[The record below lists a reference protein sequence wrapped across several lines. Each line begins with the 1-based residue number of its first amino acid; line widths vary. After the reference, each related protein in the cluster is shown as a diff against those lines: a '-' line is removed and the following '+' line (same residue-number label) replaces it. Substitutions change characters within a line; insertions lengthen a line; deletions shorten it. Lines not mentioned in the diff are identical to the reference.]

1 MKHSSYNKFLT
12 CNKYR
17 QGYTKI
23 KQRSQLLRFV
33 MVNNLLRKFCFIL
46 LSVVSYAHAEEDSV
60 LGNILPTSILKHSRI
75 TDLWNYEI
83 TSIDNKV
90 ISISN
95 VVISL
100 LVLIIGIR
108 LAKYLSAIIRKKM
121 LGFFHLDVSASSA
134 IEKFIYYL
142 LIALI
147 VVTAL
152 DISNIPLSGLTFIG
166 GAIALGVGLGSQN
179 MVNNF
184 LSGIIIMIES
194 PISVGDVIEIEG
206 RIAVV
211 VNIGARCV
219 HLKTY
224 DNIDLLVP
232 NSQIIENNITNWT
245 LEDNVIRVTAN
256 YFIDGDC
263 SPQLTKDLMTQAI
276 TENHSIIQD
285 YGSAVC
291 LDKFDPCGM
300 KFDIYFFIS
309 TDNAIDRK
317 RILNDLNMRIH
328 ELLKENGIKFSY
340 YKDMYG
346 N

>member
-1 MKHSSYNKFLT
+1 MTHSSYNKFLT
-12 CNKYR
+12 CNKHR

-23 KQRSQLLRFV
+23 KECSQLLRFV
-33 MVNNLLRKFCFIL
+33 MINNLLRQFYFIL
-46 LSVVSYAHAEEDSV
+46 LLVVPCAHAAEDSV
-60 LGNILPTSILKHSRI
+60 LGNILPSGILKHSHI
-75 TDLWNYEI
+75 TDLWHYEI
-83 TSIDNKV
+83 ASIDNKI

-100 LVLIIGIR
+100 LMLIIGIR
-108 LAKYLSAIIRKKM
+108 LAKYFSAIIRKKM
-121 LGFFHLDVSASSA
+121 LGFFHLDVNASSA

-147 VVTAL
+147 ILTAL

-206 RIAVV
+206 KIAVV

-245 LEDNVIRVTAN
+245 LEDNVIRVTSSF
-256 YFIDGDC
+256 FIDGDC
-263 SPQLTKDLMTQAI
+263 SPQLAQDLMVQAI
-276 TENHSIIQD
+276 ADNKNIIQD

-291 LDKFDPCGM
+291 LDKFDPCGI

-317 RILNDLNMRIH
+317 RILNDLNLRTH
-328 ELLKENGIKFSY
+328 ELFKENNIKFSY

>member
-1 MKHSSYNKFLT
+1 M
-12 CNKYR
+12 
-17 QGYTKI
+17 I
-23 KQRSQLLRFV
+23 
-33 MVNNLLRKFCFIL
+33 NNLLRQFYFIL
-46 LSVVSYAHAEEDSV
+46 LSVVSYAHAEEKS
-60 LGNILPTSILKHSRI
+60 IIAELPNKILKHSPI
-75 TDLWNYEI
+75 KDLWHYEL
-83 TSIDNKV
+83 TTIDNKV

-95 VVISL
+95 VIISL
-100 LVLIIGIR
+100 IVLIIGIR
-108 LAKYLSAIIRKKM
+108 LAKYFSSIIRKKM
-121 LGFFHLDVSASSA
+121 LRFFHLDANASSA

-147 VVTAL
+147 IITAL

-194 PISVGDVIEIEG
+194 PLSVGDIIEIEG
-206 RIAVV
+206 KTAVV

-224 DNIDLLVP
+224 DNIDMLVP
-232 NSQIIENNITNWT
+232 NSKIIENNIINWT
-245 LEDNVIRVTAN
+245 LEDNVIRIISN
-256 YFIDGDC
+256 YYVDGDC
-263 SPQLTKDLMTQAI
+263 SPQLAKELITQAI
-276 TENHSIIQD
+276 SDNKNIIQD
-285 YGSAVC
+285 YGSTVC
-291 LDKFDPCGM
+291 LDKFDPCGI
-300 KFDIYFFIS
+300 KFDAYFFIS

-317 RILNDLNMRIH
+317 RILNDLNIRVH
-328 ELLKENGIKFSY
+328 TLFKENGIKLSY